1 MLLKDDCYSF
11 EGLEA
16 WKNDVDAQFFRHNLP
31 FL

>member
-1 MLLKDDCYSF
+1 MLLKDEWHAV

-16 WKNDVDAQFFRHNLP
+16 WKKDVDAQFFRHNLP